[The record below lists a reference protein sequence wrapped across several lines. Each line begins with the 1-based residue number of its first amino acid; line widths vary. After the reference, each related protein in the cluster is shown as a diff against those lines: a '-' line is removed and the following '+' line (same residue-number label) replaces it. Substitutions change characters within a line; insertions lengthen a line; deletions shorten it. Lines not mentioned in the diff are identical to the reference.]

1 MKDKLK
7 FLGSM
12 VFESFVLFCVVI
24 TGCICISV
32 AVVFPEIGITSL
44 VAGVGM
50 AVITNKDKIFKCK
63 KEE

>member
-1 MKDKLK
+1 MKNKFK

-12 VFESFVLFCVVI
+12 IFEAFVWFCVVI
-24 TGCICISV
+24 TGCVCISV

-50 AVITNKDKIFKCK
+50 AMITNRDKIFKCK